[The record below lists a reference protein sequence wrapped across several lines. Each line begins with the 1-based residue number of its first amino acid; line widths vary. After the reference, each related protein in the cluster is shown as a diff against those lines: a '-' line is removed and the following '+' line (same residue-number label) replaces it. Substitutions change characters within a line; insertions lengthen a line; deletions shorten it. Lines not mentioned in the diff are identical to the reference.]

1 MIGYLIYA
9 SVTDGYSER
18 AENPDPAEQ
27 AYVIDRTLLP
37 IAGGA
42 EGFADSRHSGY
53 RVRGELGKKRS
64 TLQLF
69 DEGVPIAVVAVCLHS
84 RASPGL
90 WAWLR
95 DHATSELPDMT
106 EPPAPW
112 VAMRYDCPEAAL
124 PPWIDQWAKTVG
136 TALLHREGW

>member
-1 MIGYLIYA
+1 MTHLIYA
-9 SVTDGYSER
+9 SVTDGYSEK

-37 IAGGA
+37 LAGGA
-42 EGFADSRHSGY
+42 EGYADSRKSGY
-53 RVRGELGKKRS
+53 RVRGDLGSKRA
-64 TLQLF
+64 TMKLF

-84 RASPGL
+84 RSSKGL

-95 DHATSELPDMT
+95 EHATHELPDLP

-112 VAMRYDCPEAAL
+112 VAMRYDCHESAL
-124 PPWIDQWAKTVG
+124 PPWIDEWAKNVG
-136 TALLHREGW
+136 HALLGREGW

>member
-1 MIGYLIYA
+1 MSYMIYA
-9 SVTDGYSER
+9 SITDGYSER
-18 AENPDPAEQ
+18 AENPDPVEQ

-37 IAGGA
+37 LVAGA
-42 EGFADSRHSGY
+42 EGHADSRHSGC
-53 RVRGELGKKRS
+53 RVRGELGKKRA

-90 WAWLR
+90 WAWLS
-95 DHATSELPDMT
+95 DGAATELPDLP

-112 VAMRYDCPEAAL
+112 VAMRYDCHESDL
-124 PPWIDQWAKTVG
+124 PHWIDEWAKTVG

>member
-1 MIGYLIYA
+1 MKSYLIYA

-18 AENPDPAEQ
+18 AERADPAEE
-27 AYVIDRTLLP
+27 AYLIDRTLLP
-37 IAGGA
+37 LAGGA
-42 EGFADSRHSGY
+42 EGYADSRRSGY
-53 RVRGELGKKRS
+53 RVRGDLGSKRA
-64 TLQLF
+64 TLQLL

-90 WAWLR
+90 WKWLR
-95 DHATSELPDMT
+95 DHAPTQLPDMT

-124 PPWIDQWAKTVG
+124 PPWIDEWAKGVG
-136 TALLHREGW
+136 TALMNREGW